1 MSPLLNRPLLLEALA
16 RVPDG
21 AGGYGESW
29 QSLGTLW
36 AAVVPGAGRA
46 AGSDAAGRF
55 VQPLKITV
63 RAAPAGAVSRPLPGQ
78 RFRAGLRVF
87 RILSVT
93 EAAGDGRYLTC
104 FAEEEGAA

>member
-1 MSPLLNRPLLLEALA
+1 MSAFLNRPLVLEALA

-29 QSLGTLW
+29 QTLGTLW
-36 AAVVPGAGRA
+36 AAVAPGAGRA
-46 AGSDAAGRF
+46 AGSDGAGRF
-55 VQPLKITV
+55 LQPLKITV
-63 RAAPAGAVSRPLPGQ
+63 RAAPAGAPSRPVAGQ

-93 EAAGDGRYLTC
+93 EAAGDGRFLTC